1 MDILDTILEIF
12 KRKKK
17 RKKTGE
23 NIIKR
28 EVNILSIKGEKQTD
42 FSYTFAFD
50 FIKENNKK
58 RATVSVNDEKVI
70 LDEGQSCIFIMSSGN
85 SDPIRLKAKPDFKKE
100 GCHTTMCHDPK
111 IKDEDI

>member
-1 MDILDTILEIF
+1 MNIPDIILNIF

-17 RKKTGE
+17 EK

-28 EVNILSIKGEKQTD
+28 DVNILSVKDDRETNL
-42 FSYTFAFD
+42 SYTFAFD
-50 FIKENNKK
+50 FIKEDNKK

-70 LDEGQSCIFIMSSGN
+70 LYEGQSCIFIMKSGD
-85 SDPIRLKAKPDFKKE
+85 SDPIRLKATPDFIKE
-100 GCHTTMCHDPK
+100 GCGTMICHDPN